1 MLRFVNRLHRGLI
14 YLSAGRMGW
23 GMAGM
28 PVLELTTV
36 GRHSGRMRR
45 VMLTTPHQEGETLVV
60 VASKGGEDSH
70 PAWYLN
76 LLDNPNA
83 VVARKG
89 RQVQRMRARVAS
101 GAERERLWPAVTG
114 AYSGYAT
121 YQEKTDREIPLV
133 LLEAVHGQN

>member
-1 MLRFVNRLHRGLI
+1 
-14 YLSAGRMGW
+14 
-23 GMAGM
+23 MAGM